1 MNMPIDRRSL
11 LQLLALS
18 PLLTLPALTHSA
30 STAMRVTLT
39 GQALMK
45 YPICDAPYPGLDE
58 VIAELQRGDVI
69 FTNLEVP
76 IQTAESGLPTRD
88 TEFFHVGSA
97 QTLSCLQLM
106 GFNLLP

>member
-18 PLLTLPALTHSA
+18 PLLTHSA

-45 YPICDAPYPGLDE
+45 YPICDAPYPGFDE

-76 IQTAESGLPTRD
+76 IQTAES
-88 TEFFHVGSA
+88 
-97 QTLSCLQLM
+97 
-106 GFNLLP
+106 